1 MVIDFGGG
9 TFEVSL
15 ANIQSGSFEII
26 AIDGDEQLGGRE
38 IDFALRDYLAR
49 KIQEVHG
56 LGNRGLAQ
64 KLLEKC
70 ETLKISLSSLKE
82 DM

>member
-1 MVIDFGGG
+1 M
-9 TFEVSL
+9 SL

-56 LGNRGLAQ
+56 LNCLGNRGLAQ

-70 ETLKISLSSLKE
+70 ESLKISLSSLEE
-82 DM
+82 DRWKL